1 MNEDRRAVLFG
12 QPDLLGRLREIPA
25 VILDP
30 EERRLP
36 SSAVSLKQCFSRD
49 QLDDRHVDSLILK
62 KIARSMA
69 RLMKDLADR
78 SICPGLYDM
87 KDIYVDMSGEDY
99 PVFLTRPER
108 FQMGD
113 MEQDYEWFP
122 EDERLLPDRV
132 LFDQKDQDKA
142 NQRFLFRI
150 LVGSSRGNI
159 HFPPVRSDMDY
170 AQIFYNILPEDWK
183 RWMEEERVVSSRE
196 WIETLSASIAAE
208 EAFVRQIHDKE
219 ENISEAGPDPVE
231 DGLNDRDDGFTAA
244 VTGPGRTRHVL
255 YLLLRTDL
263 DCADTMSHL
272 LYDMQDFMEADAG
285 MRRDQL
291 NTAIVYGSGSVK
303 ARDFRCYPDRFR
315 FQIPPYIE
323 EYSAGEAML
332 VSAALIDQIANREQG
347 DSLHMVILLDGRLP
361 NDRIFKAGLTA
372 LTRLQK
378 EGVSF
383 LVRSAGDVDCEAC
396 SSLKDLENNG
406 EQL

>member
-219 ENISEAGPDPVE
+219 GNISEAGPDPVE

-347 DSLHMVILLDGRLP
+347 DSLQMVILLDGRLP

>member
-12 QPDLLGRLREIPA
+12 QPDLPGKLREIPA

-244 VTGPGRTRHVL
+244 VAGPGRTRHVL

-347 DSLHMVILLDGRLP
+347 DSLQMVILLDGRLP